1 MLNQLDLFSPVNH
14 SNTAEL
20 ASPNLQPFNK
30 IEGLSYVK
38 NFISNSVEK
47 ELMNFIDNEKWIN
60 DLKRRVQHYGFR
72 YDYKSRRIDYSM
84 RLGNLP
90 DWITPLSIRLFEEGF
105 FNELPDQVI
114 INEYEIGQGISPH
127 IDCEPCFEDTLV
139 SLSLNS
145 TAIMELSNDLTGEK
159 IPVFLEPRSIVILK
173 GESRYNWK
181 HAIPARQKDIFDGN
195 VFPRKRRV
203 SLTFRKVIL

>member
-145 TAIMELSNDLTGEK
+145 TAIMEFSNDLTGEK

>member
-14 SNTAEL
+14 SNTGEL